1 MAETLETIAAQ
12 LKALDEKMDN
22 RFTSVDQRVA
32 SMNERFTSIDDRLAS
47 MNQRFTSIDDRLA
60 AMDQRFMS
68 IDDRLAPMDQRFT
81 SMDKRF
87 TSIDERVGSMDGR
100 FDRLETAVREGDEN
114 TRAYLGVRMDLL
126 SHQVQTIFEK
136 VEAIDQRQV
145 EELEKFAG
153 VDKTLERHDLRI
165 LALETRREKR

>member
-1 MAETLETIAAQ
+1 MAETLETIAVQ
-12 LKALDEKMDN
+12 LKALDEKMDH

-32 SMNERFTSIDDRLAS
+32 SMD
-47 MNQRFTSIDDRLA
+47 QRFTSIDDRLA
-60 AMDQRFMS
+60 PMDQRFTS

-100 FDRLETAVREGDEN
+100 FDRLEKAVREGDEN
-114 TRAYLGVRMDLL
+114 TRTYLGVRMDLL
-126 SHQVQTIFEK
+126 SHQVRTIFEK

-153 VDKTLERHDLRI
+153 VDKTLERQDPRI